1 MFEDISVKII
11 KNAMPRIG
19 NLQTRLELTECG
31 GRHDEGDAGRGG
43 HLHRDCIEVHGQVLV
58 KEDFPTEEWQI
69 FSQQAKSTNCN
80 FITPSLNAAGGK
92 CNCTNPLCT
101 GKLTRLAVSQSEA
114 RNMLQGPGGG
124 PDRRGCY
131 VIGCAY
137 VMSQAAR
144 QSGHQPG
151 KQNPRVM

>member
-1 MFEDISVKII
+1 
-11 KNAMPRIG
+11 MPRNS
-19 NLQTRLELTECG
+19 NLQTRIGLTECG
-31 GRHDEGDAGRGG
+31 GGHDEGDAGGGG

-92 CNCTNPLCT
+92 CNCTNPLST
-101 GKLTRLAVSQSEA
+101 GKLTRLAVSQLEA
-114 RNMLQGPGGG
+114 RNLLQGLGGG
-124 PDRRGCY
+124 LGRHSCY
-131 VIGCAY
+131 VIGRAD
-137 VMSQAAR
+137 VMSQAAS

-151 KQNPRVM
+151 KQNPRGQGGH